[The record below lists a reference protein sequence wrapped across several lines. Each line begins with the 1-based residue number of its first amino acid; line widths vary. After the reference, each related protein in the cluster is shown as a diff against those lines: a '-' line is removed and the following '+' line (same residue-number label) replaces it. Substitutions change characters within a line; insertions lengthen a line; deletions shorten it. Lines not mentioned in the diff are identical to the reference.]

1 MRKHLIIA
9 AAAALLS
16 PAFMPTFAGAAL
28 AAPQDHQ
35 QGEHPRFSDEDRAAF
50 TDARIAALKAGLKL
64 TPAQEKNW
72 PALES
77 VIREQAKARSAR
89 FAEWHEKSKE
99 HEGHHN
105 AIEGLQRRAK
115 ALETR
120 SGELVKLSEAAKP
133 LYDSLDEAQKHRFG
147 VLLHAVGGERHGGH
161 WGHEGGH
168 GSHD

>member
-9 AAAALLS
+9 AAATLLS
-16 PAFMPTFAGAAL
+16 PAFLPSVAGVAL
-28 AAPQDHQ
+28 AAPQDRQ
-35 QGEHPRFSDEDRAAF
+35 QGEHPMFSEEDRAAF
-50 TDARIAALKAGLKL
+50 TDARVAALKTGLKL

-72 PALES
+72 PALET
-77 VIREQAKARSAR
+77 VIREQAKARAAR
-89 FAEWHEKSKE
+89 FAEWHEKNKE

-105 AIEGLQRRAK
+105 VIEALQRRAK

-147 VLLHAVGGERHGGH
+147 VLLHAVGGGKHGGH